1 MNISTSLK
9 TLPLVPI
16 SIGRGQETGMVR
28 MGGGGGGGVYG
39 KVELHGEETR
49 FPWVREGLV
58 NSSRESFYHVSKTL
72 ANSWLE

>member
-9 TLPLVPI
+9 TLPLVPV

-28 MGGGGGGGVYG
+28 MGGGGEVYG

-58 NSSRESFYHVSKTL
+58 NSSRESSYHVSKTL
-72 ANSWLE
+72 PNSWLE